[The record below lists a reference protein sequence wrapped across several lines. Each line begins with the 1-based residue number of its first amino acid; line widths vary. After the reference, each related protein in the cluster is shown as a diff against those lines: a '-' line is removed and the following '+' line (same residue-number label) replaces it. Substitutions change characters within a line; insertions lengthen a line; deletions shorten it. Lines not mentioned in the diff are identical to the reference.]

1 MRFLFTCVPGLGHF
15 NPAVPLARALEQAGH
30 SVAFVTAPR
39 FAEAV
44 KKAGFECLTAGLD
57 WDERRIVE
65 TVPDI
70 AKVESIFH
78 GWWIMGHLFLDRSPR
93 QMVPDLLTKI
103 IPQWRPDM
111 IISGS
116 FEYGGPL
123 AAEKAGLPYAT
134 VNYTIRW
141 SRWILKHMLRG
152 SMKALRKEVGLP
164 ADPQLKAF
172 GRYLDLWFSP
182 PSWTYQG
189 VFLRPVLTRQ
199 VRARILGP
207 DLPLRERWWGF
218 RLLLLQLVF
227 THHLRKHPNEAVPA
241 PNTHFIR
248 EDDCRTEKGPPPEW
262 LQAMPRQ
269 PTVFIS
275 LGTVLS
281 ARYPDIFAKILE
293 GMRDQPVNLVITL
306 GGNDDP
312 DRFGPQPPNVR
323 IVRFM
328 TQDELRELFPHV
340 DLCINHA
347 GYSSVMEA
355 LTRGIPLILLPLVT
369 DAPMNTQMC
378 QADGIAADLPP
389 QLFGLNTEGL
399 PILKPDRLTP
409 AILRDTIMRALTDP
423 SYRTAAHAMQDTLS
437 ARPGPDVAVAMLEQ
451 IARAGAGGAR

>member
-1 MRFLFTCVPGLGHF
+1 VRFLFTCVPGLGHF
-15 NPAVPLARALEQAGH
+15 NPAVPLARALEHAGH
-30 SVAFVTAPR
+30 TVAFATAPC

-44 KKAGFECLTAGLD
+44 TKVGFECLPAGLD

-70 AKVESIFH
+70 EKVESIFH

-93 QMVPDLLTKI
+93 RMVPDLLTKV

-141 SRWILKHMLRG
+141 NRWILKHMLGG
-152 SMKALRKEVGLP
+152 SIKALRRETGLP
-164 ADPQLKAF
+164 PDPQRKAF

-189 VFLRPVLTRQ
+189 VFLRSGLTRL
-199 VRARILGP
+199 VRSRLFGP
-207 DLPLRERWWGF
+207 DLPLRERMWGL
-218 RLLLLQLVF
+218 RLLLQQLVF
-227 THHLRKHPNEAVPA
+227 ARHLRVYPEEAKPDR
-241 PNTHFIR
+241 NTRFIR
-248 EDDCRTEKGPPPEW
+248 EYDSRAQPAPPPAW

-275 LGTVLS
+275 LGTVLGS
-281 ARYPDIFAKILE
+281 QHPDIFAKILE

-306 GGNDDP
+306 GGHGDP
-312 DRFGPQPPNVR
+312 ASFGPQPPDVR

-328 TQDELRELFPHV
+328 TQDELRELLPHV

-369 DAPMNTQMC
+369 DAPMNTQLC

-399 PILKPDRLTP
+399 PILRPDRLTP
-409 AILRDTIMRALTDP
+409 AILRDAIMRVLSDP
-423 SYRTAAHAMQDTLS
+423 SYRACALAMRDTLS
-437 ARPGPDVAVAMLEQ
+437 ARPGLSLAVGMLEK
-451 IARAGAGGAR
+451 IVRAGASAAG

>member
-1 MRFLFTCVPGLGHF
+1 VRFLFTCVPGLGHF

-30 SVAFVTAPR
+30 TVAFVTAPC

-44 KKAGFECLTAGLD
+44 TRAGLECLPAGLD
-57 WDERRIVE
+57 WDERRITE

-78 GWWIMGHLFLDRSPR
+78 GWWIMSNLFLDRSPR

-103 IPQWRPDM
+103 IPAWRPDM

-141 SRWILKHMLRG
+141 NRWILKHMLRG
-152 SMKALRKEVGLP
+152 SMTALRKETGLP

-189 VFLRPVLTRQ
+189 VFLRPVLTRL
-199 VRARILGP
+199 VRSRIFGP
-207 DLPLRERWWGF
+207 DLPLRERMWGF

-227 THHLRKHPNEAVPA
+227 ARHLRLQPEEAKPA
-241 PNTHFIR
+241 SNTFFVR
-248 EDDCRTEKGPPPEW
+248 EDDFRTEQGPPPEW

-269 PTVFIS
+269 PTVFVS

-306 GGNDDP
+306 GGRDDP
-312 DRFGPQPPNVR
+312 ARFGPQPRNVR

-378 QADGIAADLPP
+378 QADGIAPDLPAK
-389 QLFGLNTEGL
+389 LFGLSTEGL
-399 PILKPDRLTP
+399 PILRPERVTP
-409 AILRDTIMRALTDP
+409 AMLRDAIMRVLTDP
-423 SYRTAAHAMQDTLS
+423 SYRTSARAMRDTLS
-437 ARPGPDVAVAMLEQ
+437 ARPGLDEAVGLLER
-451 IARAGAGGAR
+451 IAVAGAGAAR